1 MNLGYLAAV
10 VVLGGII
17 LFHEFGHYLLAR
29 LNGIA
34 VVEFSVGFGPRL
46 LSWVSQKTGIRYS
59 LKLLPLGGSCAML
72 GEFGEDEDEKEEV
85 PDVKGVSF
93 FDKGPLAK
101 MAVIAAGPIFNF
113 ILAFVFSLV
122 ILSWA
127 GIDPAV
133 IAGTSEG
140 MPAETAGLKEGDV
153 ITKLDG
159 RKIHLSRE
167 ISMYLMTAGQDP
179 VQVEYR
185 RYDET
190 SSSWTTEHTV
200 IQPEFKDGRYYLGVI
215 LQGHRD
221 APESLVQVL
230 QYSVYEVRYWILT
243 VIDSLK
249 MIAGGKVST
258 NDIAGPVRIVTIID
272 QTVEENTQYGFVTV
286 VMNLLN
292 LMVMFSANLG
302 VMNLLP
308 FPALDGG
315 RLVFLLW
322 ELVTGQPVSQRVE
335 SAVNM
340 AGMALL
346 MTFMVFVVF
355 NDLRM
360 IILAGVKFR
369 FLKWERDVCIEIIQ
383 RKFRLGTERSAGEI
397 RF

>member
-1 MNLGYLAAV
+1 MNFGYLAAV

-29 LNGIA
+29 LNGVA
-34 VVEFSVGFGPRL
+34 VVEFSVGFGPRI
-46 LSWVSQKTGIRYS
+46 LSWVSKKTGIRYS

-72 GEFGEDEDEKEEV
+72 GEFGEDEDEKEEI

-93 FDKGPLAK
+93 FDRGPLAK
-101 MAVIAAGPIFNF
+101 MAVIAAGPVFNF

-133 IAGTSEG
+133 IAGTSDG
-140 MPAETAGLKEGDV
+140 MPAEAAGLREGDV

-159 RKIHLSRE
+159 RTIHLSRE
-167 ISMYLMTAGQDP
+167 ISMYLMSAGQDP
-179 VQVEYR
+179 VNVEYR
-185 RYDET
+185 RYDEA
-190 SSSWTTEHTV
+190 SSVWTTEHTV
-200 IQPEFKDGRYYLGVI
+200 IRPEFRDGRYYLGVV
-215 LQGHRD
+215 LRGYRD
-221 APESLVQVL
+221 AAKSPLQLL
-230 QYSVYEVRYWILT
+230 QYSAYEVRYWILT
-243 VIDSLK
+243 VLDSLK
-249 MIAGGKVST
+249 MIVGGKVTT

-315 RLVFLLW
+315 RLMFLLW
-322 ELVTGQPVSQRVE
+322 ELVTGHPVSQRIE
-335 SAVNM
+335 GAVNM
-340 AGMALL
+340 TGMALL
-346 MTFMVFVVF
+346 MTFMVFVVW
-355 NDLRM
+355 NDLR
-360 IILAGVKFR
+360 ILF
-369 FLKWERDVCIEIIQ
+369 
-383 RKFRLGTERSAGEI
+383 
-397 RF
+397 

>member
-1 MNLGYLAAV
+1 MDLGYLAAV

-127 GIDPAV
+127 GINPAV
-133 IAGTSEG
+133 IAGTSDG

-249 MIAGGKVST
+249 MIVGGKVTT

-315 RLVFLLW
+315 RLVFLFW
-322 ELVTGQPVSQRVE
+322 ELVTGHPVSQRIE
-335 SAVNM
+335 GAVNM
-340 AGMALL
+340 TGMALL
-346 MTFMVFVVF
+346 MTFMVFVVL
-355 NDLRM
+355 NDLR
-360 IILAGVKFR
+360 ILF
-369 FLKWERDVCIEIIQ
+369 
-383 RKFRLGTERSAGEI
+383 
-397 RF
+397 

>member
-1 MNLGYLAAV
+1 MDLGYLAAV

-59 LKLLPLGGSCAML
+59 LKLLPLGVSCAML

-101 MAVIAAGPIFNF
+101 MAVIAAGPLFNF

-185 RYDET
+185 RYDKT

-200 IQPEFKDGRYYLGVI
+200 IQPEFKDGRYYLGVL

-249 MIAGGKVST
+249 MIVGGKVTT

-315 RLVFLLW
+315 RLVFLFW
-322 ELVTGQPVSQRVE
+322 ELVTGHPVSQRIE
-335 SAVNM
+335 GAVNM
-340 AGMALL
+340 TGMALL
-346 MTFMVFVVF
+346 MTFMVFVVL
-355 NDLRM
+355 NDLR
-360 IILAGVKFR
+360 ILF
-369 FLKWERDVCIEIIQ
+369 
-383 RKFRLGTERSAGEI
+383 
-397 RF
+397 

>member
-1 MNLGYLAAV
+1 MDLGYLAAV

-46 LSWVSQKTGIRYS
+46 LSWVSKKTGIRYS
-59 LKLLPLGGSCAML
+59 LKLLPLGGSCAIL

-85 PDVKGVSF
+85 PDLKGVSF

-249 MIAGGKVST
+249 MIVGGKVTT

-315 RLVFLLW
+315 RLVFLFW
-322 ELVTGQPVSQRVE
+322 ELVTGHPVSQRIE
-335 SAVNM
+335 GAVNM
-340 AGMALL
+340 TGMALL
-346 MTFMVFVVF
+346 MTFMVFVVL
-355 NDLRM
+355 NDLR
-360 IILAGVKFR
+360 ILF
-369 FLKWERDVCIEIIQ
+369 
-383 RKFRLGTERSAGEI
+383 
-397 RF
+397 

>member
-1 MNLGYLAAV
+1 MDLGYLAAV

-17 LFHEFGHYLLAR
+17 LFHEFGHYLLAL

-46 LSWVSQKTGIRYS
+46 LSGVSKKTGIRYS

-85 PDVKGVSF
+85 PDLKGVSF

-200 IQPEFKDGRYYLGVI
+200 IQPEFKDGRYYLGVL

-249 MIAGGKVST
+249 MIVGGKVTT

-315 RLVFLLW
+315 RLVFLFW
-322 ELVTGQPVSQRVE
+322 ELVTGHPVSQRIE
-335 SAVNM
+335 GAVNM
-340 AGMALL
+340 TGMALL

-360 IILAGVKFR
+360 IF
-369 FLKWERDVCIEIIQ
+369 
-383 RKFRLGTERSAGEI
+383 
-397 RF
+397 

>member
-1 MNLGYLAAV
+1 MDLGYLAAV

-46 LSWVSQKTGIRYS
+46 LSWVSKKTGIRYS

-85 PDVKGVSF
+85 PDLKGVSF

-249 MIAGGKVST
+249 MIVGGKVTT

-315 RLVFLLW
+315 RLVFLFW
-322 ELVTGQPVSQRVE
+322 ELVTGHPVSQRIE
-335 SAVNM
+335 GAVNM
-340 AGMALL
+340 TGMALL
-346 MTFMVFVVF
+346 MTFMVFVVW
-355 NDLRM
+355 NDLR
-360 IILAGVKFR
+360 ILF
-369 FLKWERDVCIEIIQ
+369 
-383 RKFRLGTERSAGEI
+383 
-397 RF
+397 

>member
-1 MNLGYLAAV
+1 MNFGYLAAV

-29 LNGIA
+29 LNGVA
-34 VVEFSVGFGPRL
+34 VVEFSVGFGPRI
-46 LSWVSQKTGIRYS
+46 LSWVSKKTGIRYS

-72 GEFGEDEDEKEEV
+72 GEFGEDEDEKEEI

-93 FDKGPLAK
+93 FDRGPLAK
-101 MAVIAAGPIFNF
+101 MAVIAAGPVFNF

-140 MPAETAGLKEGDV
+140 MPAEAAGLREGDV

-159 RKIHLSRE
+159 RMIHLSRE
-167 ISMYLMTAGQDP
+167 ISMYLMSAGQDP
-179 VQVEYR
+179 VNVEYR
-185 RYDET
+185 RYDEA
-190 SSSWTTEHTV
+190 SSVWTTEHTV
-200 IQPEFKDGRYYLGVI
+200 IRPEFKDGRYYLGVV
-215 LQGHRD
+215 LRGYRD
-221 APESLVQVL
+221 AAKSPLQLL
-230 QYSVYEVRYWILT
+230 QYSAYEVRYWILT
-243 VIDSLK
+243 VLDSLK
-249 MIAGGKVST
+249 MIVGGKVTT

-322 ELVTGQPVSQRVE
+322 ELVTGHPVSQRIE
-335 SAVNM
+335 GAVNM
-340 AGMALL
+340 TGMALL
-346 MTFMVFVVF
+346 MTFMVFVVL
-355 NDLRM
+355 NDLR
-360 IILAGVKFR
+360 ILF
-369 FLKWERDVCIEIIQ
+369 
-383 RKFRLGTERSAGEI
+383 
-397 RF
+397 

>member
-1 MNLGYLAAV
+1 MNFGYLAAV

-29 LNGIA
+29 LNGVA
-34 VVEFSVGFGPRL
+34 VVEFSVGFGPRI
-46 LSWVSQKTGIRYS
+46 LSWVSKKTGIRYS

-72 GEFGEDEDEKEEV
+72 GEFGKDEDEKEEI

-93 FDKGPLAK
+93 FDRGPLAK
-101 MAVIAAGPIFNF
+101 MAVIAAGPVFNF

-140 MPAETAGLKEGDV
+140 MPAEAAGLKEGDV

-159 RKIHLSRE
+159 RTIHLSRE

-190 SSSWTTEHTV
+190 SSSWMTEHTV

-249 MIAGGKVST
+249 MIVGGKVTT

-315 RLVFLLW
+315 RLVFLFW
-322 ELVTGQPVSQRVE
+322 ELVTGHPVSQRIE
-335 SAVNM
+335 GAVNM
-340 AGMALL
+340 TGMALL
-346 MTFMVFVVF
+346 MTFMVFVVL
-355 NDLRM
+355 NDLR
-360 IILAGVKFR
+360 ILF
-369 FLKWERDVCIEIIQ
+369 
-383 RKFRLGTERSAGEI
+383 
-397 RF
+397 

>member
-1 MNLGYLAAV
+1 MDLGYLAAV

-34 VVEFSVGFGPRL
+34 VAEFSVGFGPRL
-46 LSWVSQKTGIRYS
+46 LSWVSKKTGIRYS

-85 PDVKGVSF
+85 PDLKGVSF

-249 MIAGGKVST
+249 MIVGGKVTT

-315 RLVFLLW
+315 RLVFLFW
-322 ELVTGQPVSQRVE
+322 ELVTGHPVSQRIE
-335 SAVNM
+335 GAVNM
-340 AGMALL
+340 TGMALL
-346 MTFMVFVVF
+346 MTFMVFVVL
-355 NDLRM
+355 NDLR
-360 IILAGVKFR
+360 ILF
-369 FLKWERDVCIEIIQ
+369 
-383 RKFRLGTERSAGEI
+383 
-397 RF
+397 

>member
-1 MNLGYLAAV
+1 MDLGYLAAV

-133 IAGTSEG
+133 IAGTSDG

-249 MIAGGKVST
+249 MIVGGKVTT

-292 LMVMFSANLG
+292 LMDMFSANLG

-315 RLVFLLW
+315 RLVFLFW
-322 ELVTGQPVSQRVE
+322 ELVTGHPVSQRIE
-335 SAVNM
+335 GAVNM
-340 AGMALL
+340 TGMALL
-346 MTFMVFVVF
+346 MTFMVFVVL
-355 NDLRM
+355 NDLR
-360 IILAGVKFR
+360 ILF
-369 FLKWERDVCIEIIQ
+369 
-383 RKFRLGTERSAGEI
+383 
-397 RF
+397 

>member
-101 MAVIAAGPIFNF
+101 MAVIAAGPLFNF
-113 ILAFVFSLV
+113 ILAFGFSLV

-322 ELVTGQPVSQRVE
+322 ELITRQPVSQRVE

-360 IILAGVKFR
+360 IF
-369 FLKWERDVCIEIIQ
+369 
-383 RKFRLGTERSAGEI
+383 
-397 RF
+397 

>member
-1 MNLGYLAAV
+1 MNFGYLAAV

-29 LNGIA
+29 LNGVA
-34 VVEFSVGFGPRL
+34 VVEFSVGFGPRI
-46 LSWVSQKTGIRYS
+46 LSWVSKKTGIRYS

-72 GEFGEDEDEKEEV
+72 GEFGEDEDEKEEI

-93 FDKGPLAK
+93 FDRGPLAK
-101 MAVIAAGPIFNF
+101 MAVIAAGPVFNF

-133 IAGTSEG
+133 IAGTSAG
-140 MPAETAGLKEGDV
+140 MPAEAAGLREGDV

-159 RKIHLSRE
+159 RTIHLSRE

-179 VQVEYR
+179 VQVGYR

-243 VIDSLK
+243 VLDSLK
-249 MIAGGKVST
+249 MILGGKVTT

-315 RLVFLLW
+315 RLVFLFW
-322 ELVTGQPVSQRVE
+322 ELVTGHPVSQRIE
-335 SAVNM
+335 GAVNM
-340 AGMALL
+340 TGMALL
-346 MTFMVFVVF
+346 MTFMVFVVL
-355 NDLRM
+355 NDLR
-360 IILAGVKFR
+360 ILF
-369 FLKWERDVCIEIIQ
+369 
-383 RKFRLGTERSAGEI
+383 
-397 RF
+397 

>member
-1 MNLGYLAAV
+1 M
-10 VVLGGII
+10 
-17 LFHEFGHYLLAR
+17 
-29 LNGIA
+29 
-34 VVEFSVGFGPRL
+34 
-46 LSWVSQKTGIRYS
+46 
-59 LKLLPLGGSCAML
+59 
-72 GEFGEDEDEKEEV
+72 
-85 PDVKGVSF
+85 
-93 FDKGPLAK
+93 
-101 MAVIAAGPIFNF
+101 
-113 ILAFVFSLV
+113 

-200 IQPEFKDGRYYLGVI
+200 IQPEFKDGRYYLGVL

-322 ELVTGQPVSQRVE
+322 ELVTRQPVSQRVE

-360 IILAGVKFR
+360 LF
-369 FLKWERDVCIEIIQ
+369 
-383 RKFRLGTERSAGEI
+383 
-397 RF
+397 

>member
-1 MNLGYLAAV
+1 MNFGYLAAV

-29 LNGIA
+29 LNGVA
-34 VVEFSVGFGPRL
+34 VVEFSVGFGPRI
-46 LSWVSQKTGIRYS
+46 LSWVSRKTGIRYS

-72 GEFGEDEDEKEEV
+72 GEFGEDEDEKEEI

-93 FDKGPLAK
+93 FDRGPLAK
-101 MAVIAAGPIFNF
+101 MAVIAAGPVFNF

-140 MPAETAGLKEGDV
+140 MPAEAAGLREGDV

-159 RKIHLSRE
+159 RTIHLSRE
-167 ISMYLMTAGQDP
+167 ISMYLMSAGQDP

-190 SSSWTTEHTV
+190 SSSWTAEHTV

-249 MIAGGKVST
+249 MIVGGKVTT

-322 ELVTGQPVSQRVE
+322 ELVTGHPVSQRIE
-335 SAVNM
+335 GAVNM
-340 AGMALL
+340 TGMALL
-346 MTFMVFVVF
+346 MTLMVVVVW
-355 NDLRM
+355 NDLR
-360 IILAGVKFR
+360 ILF
-369 FLKWERDVCIEIIQ
+369 
-383 RKFRLGTERSAGEI
+383 
-397 RF
+397 

>member
-1 MNLGYLAAV
+1 
-10 VVLGGII
+10 
-17 LFHEFGHYLLAR
+17 
-29 LNGIA
+29 
-34 VVEFSVGFGPRL
+34 
-46 LSWVSQKTGIRYS
+46 
-59 LKLLPLGGSCAML
+59 ML
-72 GEFGEDEDEKEEV
+72 GEFGEDEDEKEEI

-93 FDKGPLAK
+93 FDRGPLAK
-101 MAVIAAGPIFNF
+101 MAVIAAGPVFNF

-140 MPAETAGLKEGDV
+140 MPAEAAGLKEGDV

-190 SSSWTTEHTV
+190 SSSWTAEHTV

-249 MIAGGKVST
+249 MIVGGKVTT

-315 RLVFLLW
+315 RLVFLFW
-322 ELVTGQPVSQRVE
+322 ELVTGHPVSQRIE
-335 SAVNM
+335 GAVNM
-340 AGMALL
+340 TGMALL
-346 MTFMVFVVF
+346 MTFMVFVVL
-355 NDLRM
+355 NDLR
-360 IILAGVKFR
+360 ILF
-369 FLKWERDVCIEIIQ
+369 
-383 RKFRLGTERSAGEI
+383 
-397 RF
+397 

>member
-1 MNLGYLAAV
+1 MNFGYLAAV

-29 LNGIA
+29 LNGVA
-34 VVEFSVGFGPRL
+34 VVEFSVGFGPRI
-46 LSWVSQKTGIRYS
+46 LSWVSRKTGIRYS

-72 GEFGEDEDEKEEV
+72 GEFGEDEDEKEEI

-101 MAVIAAGPIFNF
+101 MAVIAAGPVFNF

-140 MPAETAGLKEGDV
+140 MPAEAAGLKEGDV

-249 MIAGGKVST
+249 MIVGGKVTT

-315 RLVFLLW
+315 RLVFLFW
-322 ELVTGQPVSQRVE
+322 ELVTGHPVSQRIE
-335 SAVNM
+335 GAVNM
-340 AGMALL
+340 TGMALL
-346 MTFMVFVVF
+346 MTFMVFVVL
-355 NDLRM
+355 NDLR
-360 IILAGVKFR
+360 ILF
-369 FLKWERDVCIEIIQ
+369 
-383 RKFRLGTERSAGEI
+383 
-397 RF
+397 

>member
-1 MNLGYLAAV
+1 MNFGYLAAV

-29 LNGIA
+29 LNGVA
-34 VVEFSVGFGPRL
+34 VVEFSVGFGPRI
-46 LSWVSQKTGIRYS
+46 LSWVSKKTGIRYS

-72 GEFGEDEDEKEEV
+72 GEFGEDEDEKEEI

-93 FDKGPLAK
+93 FDRGPLAK
-101 MAVIAAGPIFNF
+101 MAVIAAGPVFNF

-140 MPAETAGLKEGDV
+140 MPAEAAGLREGDV

-159 RKIHLSRE
+159 RTIHLSRE

-315 RLVFLLW
+315 RLVFLFW
-322 ELVTGQPVSQRVE
+322 ELVTGHPVSQRIE
-335 SAVNM
+335 GAVNM
-340 AGMALL
+340 TGMALL
-346 MTFMVFVVF
+346 MTFMVFVVL
-355 NDLRM
+355 NDLR
-360 IILAGVKFR
+360 ILF
-369 FLKWERDVCIEIIQ
+369 
-383 RKFRLGTERSAGEI
+383 
-397 RF
+397 

>member
-1 MNLGYLAAV
+1 MNFGYLAAV

-29 LNGIA
+29 LNGVA
-34 VVEFSVGFGPRL
+34 VVEFSVGFGPRI
-46 LSWVSQKTGIRYS
+46 LSWVSRKTGIRYS

-72 GEFGEDEDEKEEV
+72 GEFGEDEDEKEEI

-93 FDKGPLAK
+93 FDRGPLAK
-101 MAVIAAGPIFNF
+101 MAVIAAGPVFNF

-140 MPAETAGLKEGDV
+140 MPAEAAGLKEGDV

-190 SSSWTTEHTV
+190 SSSWTAEHTV

-249 MIAGGKVST
+249 MIVGGKVTT

-322 ELVTGQPVSQRVE
+322 ELVTGHPVSQRIE
-335 SAVNM
+335 GAVNM
-340 AGMALL
+340 TGMALL
-346 MTFMVFVVF
+346 MTFMVFVVW
-355 NDLRM
+355 NDLR
-360 IILAGVKFR
+360 ILF
-369 FLKWERDVCIEIIQ
+369 
-383 RKFRLGTERSAGEI
+383 
-397 RF
+397 

>member
-1 MNLGYLAAV
+1 MNFGYLAAV

-29 LNGIA
+29 LNGVA
-34 VVEFSVGFGPRL
+34 VVEFSVGFGPRI
-46 LSWVSQKTGIRYS
+46 LSWVSKKTGIRYS

-72 GEFGEDEDEKEEV
+72 GEFGEDEDEKEEI

-93 FDKGPLAK
+93 FDRGPLAK
-101 MAVIAAGPIFNF
+101 MAVIAAGPVFNF

-140 MPAETAGLKEGDV
+140 MPAEAAGLREGDV

-159 RKIHLSRE
+159 RTIHLSRE
-167 ISMYLMTAGQDP
+167 ISMYLMSAGQDP

-190 SSSWTTEHTV
+190 SSSWTAEHTV

-249 MIAGGKVST
+249 MIVGGKVTT

-322 ELVTGQPVSQRVE
+322 ELVTGHPVSQRIE
-335 SAVNM
+335 GAVNM
-340 AGMALL
+340 TGMALL
-346 MTFMVFVVF
+346 MTFMVFVVW
-355 NDLRM
+355 NDLR
-360 IILAGVKFR
+360 ILF
-369 FLKWERDVCIEIIQ
+369 
-383 RKFRLGTERSAGEI
+383 
-397 RF
+397 

>member
-1 MNLGYLAAV
+1 MNFGYLAAV

-29 LNGIA
+29 LNGVA
-34 VVEFSVGFGPRL
+34 VVEFSVGFGPRI
-46 LSWVSQKTGIRYS
+46 LSWVSRKTGIRYS

-72 GEFGEDEDEKEEV
+72 GEFGEDEDEKEEI

-93 FDKGPLAK
+93 FDRGPLAK

-243 VIDSLK
+243 VLDSLK
-249 MIAGGKVST
+249 MIVGGKVTT

-315 RLVFLLW
+315 RLVFLFW
-322 ELVTGQPVSQRVE
+322 ELVTGHPVSQRIE
-335 SAVNM
+335 GAVNM
-340 AGMALL
+340 TGMALL
-346 MTFMVFVVF
+346 MTFMVFVVL
-355 NDLRM
+355 NDLR
-360 IILAGVKFR
+360 ILF
-369 FLKWERDVCIEIIQ
+369 
-383 RKFRLGTERSAGEI
+383 
-397 RF
+397 

>member
-1 MNLGYLAAV
+1 MDLGYLAAV

-34 VVEFSVGFGPRL
+34 VVEFSVGVGPIL
-46 LSWVSQKTGIRYS
+46 KSWVSQKTGIRYS
-59 LKLLPLGGSCAML
+59 LKLLPLGCSCAML

-101 MAVIAAGPIFNF
+101 MAVIAAGPLFNF

-249 MIAGGKVST
+249 MIVGGKVTT

-322 ELVTGQPVSQRVE
+322 ELVTGHPVSQRIE
-335 SAVNM
+335 GAVNM
-340 AGMALL
+340 TGMALL
-346 MTFMVFVVF
+346 MTFMVFVVW
-355 NDLRM
+355 NDLR
-360 IILAGVKFR
+360 ILF
-369 FLKWERDVCIEIIQ
+369 
-383 RKFRLGTERSAGEI
+383 
-397 RF
+397 

>member
-1 MNLGYLAAV
+1 MNFGYLAAV

-29 LNGIA
+29 LNGVA
-34 VVEFSVGFGPRL
+34 VVEFSVGFGPRI
-46 LSWVSQKTGIRYS
+46 LSWVSKKTGIRYS

-72 GEFGEDEDEKEEV
+72 GEFGEDEDEKEEI

-93 FDKGPLAK
+93 FDRGPLAK
-101 MAVIAAGPIFNF
+101 MAVIAAGPVFNF

-140 MPAETAGLKEGDV
+140 MPAEAAGLREGDV

-200 IQPEFKDGRYYLGVI
+200 IQPEFKAGRYYLGVL

-322 ELVTGQPVSQRVE
+322 ELVTRQSVSQRVE

-360 IILAGVKFR
+360 IF
-369 FLKWERDVCIEIIQ
+369 
-383 RKFRLGTERSAGEI
+383 
-397 RF
+397 

>member
-1 MNLGYLAAV
+1 MNFGYLAAV

-29 LNGIA
+29 LNGVA
-34 VVEFSVGFGPRL
+34 VVEFSVGFGPRI
-46 LSWVSQKTGIRYS
+46 LSWVSRKTGIRYS

-72 GEFGEDEDEKEEV
+72 GEFGEDEDEKEEI

-93 FDKGPLAK
+93 FDRGPLAK
-101 MAVIAAGPIFNF
+101 MAVIAAGPVFNF

-167 ISMYLMTAGQDP
+167 ISMYLMTAGQNP

-190 SSSWTTEHTV
+190 SSSWTAEHTV

-249 MIAGGKVST
+249 MIVGGKVTT

-322 ELVTGQPVSQRVE
+322 ELVTGHPVSQRIE
-335 SAVNM
+335 GAVNM
-340 AGMALL
+340 TGMALL
-346 MTFMVFVVF
+346 MTFMVFVVW
-355 NDLRM
+355 NDLR
-360 IILAGVKFR
+360 ILF
-369 FLKWERDVCIEIIQ
+369 
-383 RKFRLGTERSAGEI
+383 
-397 RF
+397 

>member
-1 MNLGYLAAV
+1 
-10 VVLGGII
+10 
-17 LFHEFGHYLLAR
+17 
-29 LNGIA
+29 
-34 VVEFSVGFGPRL
+34 
-46 LSWVSQKTGIRYS
+46 
-59 LKLLPLGGSCAML
+59 ML

-101 MAVIAAGPIFNF
+101 MAVIAAGPVFNF

-200 IQPEFKDGRYYLGVI
+200 IQPEFKDGRYYLGVL

-322 ELVTGQPVSQRVE
+322 ELVTRQPVSQRVE

-360 IILAGVKFR
+360 IF
-369 FLKWERDVCIEIIQ
+369 
-383 RKFRLGTERSAGEI
+383 
-397 RF
+397 

>member
-1 MNLGYLAAV
+1 MKILIAIIIFSA
-10 VVLGGII
+10 II

-101 MAVIAAGPIFNF
+101 MAVIAAGPLFNF

-200 IQPEFKDGRYYLGVI
+200 IQPEFKDGRYYLGVL

-249 MIAGGKVST
+249 MIVGGKVST

-322 ELVTGQPVSQRVE
+322 ELITRHPVSQRVE

-360 IILAGVKFR
+360 IF
-369 FLKWERDVCIEIIQ
+369 
-383 RKFRLGTERSAGEI
+383 
-397 RF
+397 

>member
-1 MNLGYLAAV
+1 M
-10 VVLGGII
+10 
-17 LFHEFGHYLLAR
+17 LFR
-29 LNGIA
+29 
-34 VVEFSVGFGPRL
+34 S
-46 LSWVSQKTGIRYS
+46 
-59 LKLLPLGGSCAML
+59 
-72 GEFGEDEDEKEEV
+72 DEKEEV

-322 ELVTGQPVSQRVE
+322 ELVTRQPVSQRVE

-360 IILAGVKFR
+360 IF
-369 FLKWERDVCIEIIQ
+369 
-383 RKFRLGTERSAGEI
+383 
-397 RF
+397 

>member
-1 MNLGYLAAV
+1 MDLGYLAAV

-46 LSWVSQKTGIRYS
+46 LSWVSKKTGIRYS

-85 PDVKGVSF
+85 PDLKGVSF

-249 MIAGGKVST
+249 MIVGGKVTT

-315 RLVFLLW
+315 RLVFLFW
-322 ELVTGQPVSQRVE
+322 ELVTGHPVSQRIE
-335 SAVNM
+335 GAVNM
-340 AGMALL
+340 TGIALL
-346 MTFMVFVVF
+346 MTFMVFVVL
-355 NDLRM
+355 NDLR
-360 IILAGVKFR
+360 ILF
-369 FLKWERDVCIEIIQ
+369 
-383 RKFRLGTERSAGEI
+383 
-397 RF
+397 

>member
-1 MNLGYLAAV
+1 MNFGYLAAV

-29 LNGIA
+29 LNGVA
-34 VVEFSVGFGPRL
+34 VVEFSVGFGPRI
-46 LSWVSQKTGIRYS
+46 LSWVSKKTGIRYS

-72 GEFGEDEDEKEEV
+72 GEFGEDEDEKEEI

-93 FDKGPLAK
+93 FDRGPLAK
-101 MAVIAAGPIFNF
+101 MAVIAAGPVFNF

-140 MPAETAGLKEGDV
+140 MPAEAAGLKEGDV

-167 ISMYLMTAGQDP
+167 ISMYLMTAGQNP

-190 SSSWTTEHTV
+190 SSSWTAEHTV
-200 IQPEFKDGRYYLGVI
+200 IQPEFKDGRYYLGVL

-249 MIAGGKVST
+249 MIVGGKVTT

-322 ELVTGQPVSQRVE
+322 ELVTGHPVSQRIE
-335 SAVNM
+335 GAVNM
-340 AGMALL
+340 TGMALL
-346 MTFMVFVVF
+346 MTFMVFVVW
-355 NDLRM
+355 NDLR
-360 IILAGVKFR
+360 ILF
-369 FLKWERDVCIEIIQ
+369 
-383 RKFRLGTERSAGEI
+383 
-397 RF
+397 

>member
-1 MNLGYLAAV
+1 MDLGYLAAV
-10 VVLGGII
+10 VVLSGII

-46 LSWVSQKTGIRYS
+46 LSWVSKKTGIRYS

-85 PDVKGVSF
+85 PDLKGVSF

-249 MIAGGKVST
+249 MIVGGKVTT

-315 RLVFLLW
+315 RLVFLFW
-322 ELVTGQPVSQRVE
+322 ELVTGHPVSQRIE
-335 SAVNM
+335 GAVNM
-340 AGMALL
+340 TGMALL
-346 MTFMVFVVF
+346 MTFMVFVVL
-355 NDLRM
+355 NDLR
-360 IILAGVKFR
+360 ILF
-369 FLKWERDVCIEIIQ
+369 
-383 RKFRLGTERSAGEI
+383 
-397 RF
+397 

>member
-1 MNLGYLAAV
+1 MNFGYLAAV

-29 LNGIA
+29 LNGVA
-34 VVEFSVGFGPRL
+34 VVEFSVGFGPRI
-46 LSWVSQKTGIRYS
+46 LSWVSKKTGIRYS

-72 GEFGEDEDEKEEV
+72 GEFGEDEDEKEEI
-85 PDVKGVSF
+85 PDVKGGSF
-93 FDKGPLAK
+93 FDRGPLAK
-101 MAVIAAGPIFNF
+101 MAVIAAGPVFNF

-140 MPAETAGLKEGDV
+140 MPAEAAGLKEGDV

-190 SSSWTTEHTV
+190 SSSWTAEHTV

-249 MIAGGKVST
+249 MIVGGKVTT

-322 ELVTGQPVSQRVE
+322 ELVTGHPVSQRIE
-335 SAVNM
+335 GAVNM
-340 AGMALL
+340 TGMALL
-346 MTFMVFVVF
+346 MTFMVFVVW
-355 NDLRM
+355 NDLR
-360 IILAGVKFR
+360 ILF
-369 FLKWERDVCIEIIQ
+369 
-383 RKFRLGTERSAGEI
+383 
-397 RF
+397 

>member
-1 MNLGYLAAV
+1 MNFGYLAAV

-29 LNGIA
+29 LNGVA
-34 VVEFSVGFGPRL
+34 VVEFSVGFGPRI
-46 LSWVSQKTGIRYS
+46 LSWVSKKTGIRYS

-72 GEFGEDEDEKEEV
+72 GEFGEDEDEKEEI

-93 FDKGPLAK
+93 FDRGPLAK
-101 MAVIAAGPIFNF
+101 MAVIAAGPVFNF

-140 MPAETAGLKEGDV
+140 MPAEAAGLKEGDV

-190 SSSWTTEHTV
+190 SSSWTAEHTV

-249 MIAGGKVST
+249 MIVGGKVTT

-322 ELVTGQPVSQRVE
+322 ELVTGHPVSQRIE
-335 SAVNM
+335 GAVNM
-340 AGMALL
+340 TGMALL

-360 IILAGVKFR
+360 IF
-369 FLKWERDVCIEIIQ
+369 
-383 RKFRLGTERSAGEI
+383 
-397 RF
+397 

>member
-1 MNLGYLAAV
+1 MNFGYLAAV

-29 LNGIA
+29 LNGVA

-46 LSWVSQKTGIRYS
+46 LSWVSKKTGIRYS

-140 MPAETAGLKEGDV
+140 MPAEAAGLREGDV

-159 RKIHLSRE
+159 RTIHLSRE
-167 ISMYLMTAGQDP
+167 ISMYLMSAGQDP
-179 VQVEYR
+179 VNVEYR
-185 RYDET
+185 RYDEA
-190 SSSWTTEHTV
+190 SSVWTTEHTV
-200 IQPEFKDGRYYLGVI
+200 IRPEFRDGRYYLGVV
-215 LQGHRD
+215 LRGYRD
-221 APESLVQVL
+221 AAKSPLQLL
-230 QYSVYEVRYWILT
+230 QYSAYEVRYWILT
-243 VIDSLK
+243 VLDSLK
-249 MIAGGKVST
+249 MIVGGKVTT

-322 ELVTGQPVSQRVE
+322 ELVTGHPVSQRIE
-335 SAVNM
+335 GAVNM
-340 AGMALL
+340 TGMALL

-360 IILAGVKFR
+360 IF
-369 FLKWERDVCIEIIQ
+369 
-383 RKFRLGTERSAGEI
+383 
-397 RF
+397 

>member
-1 MNLGYLAAV
+1 MDLGYLAAV

-46 LSWVSQKTGIRYS
+46 LSWVSKKTGIRYS

-85 PDVKGVSF
+85 PDLKGVSF

-249 MIAGGKVST
+249 MIVGGKVTT

-315 RLVFLLW
+315 RLVFLFW
-322 ELVTGQPVSQRVE
+322 ELVTGHPVSQRIE
-335 SAVNM
+335 GAVNM
-340 AGMALL
+340 TGMALL
-346 MTFMVFVVF
+346 MTFMVFVVL
-355 NDLRM
+355 NDLR
-360 IILAGVKFR
+360 ILF
-369 FLKWERDVCIEIIQ
+369 
-383 RKFRLGTERSAGEI
+383 
-397 RF
+397 

>member
-1 MNLGYLAAV
+1 MNFGYLAAV

-29 LNGIA
+29 LNGVA
-34 VVEFSVGFGPRL
+34 VVEFSVGFGPRI
-46 LSWVSQKTGIRYS
+46 LSWVSKKTGIRYS

-72 GEFGEDEDEKEEV
+72 GEFGEDEDEKEEI

-93 FDKGPLAK
+93 FDRGPLAK
-101 MAVIAAGPIFNF
+101 MAVIAAGPVFNF

-140 MPAETAGLKEGDV
+140 MPAEAAGLKEGDV

-249 MIAGGKVST
+249 MIVGGKVTT

-315 RLVFLLW
+315 RLVFLFW
-322 ELVTGQPVSQRVE
+322 ELVTGHPVSQRIE
-335 SAVNM
+335 GAVNM
-340 AGMALL
+340 TGMALL
-346 MTFMVFVVF
+346 MTFMVFVVL
-355 NDLRM
+355 NDLR
-360 IILAGVKFR
+360 ILF
-369 FLKWERDVCIEIIQ
+369 
-383 RKFRLGTERSAGEI
+383 
-397 RF
+397 

>member
-1 MNLGYLAAV
+1 MDLGYLAAV

-46 LSWVSQKTGIRYS
+46 LSWVSKKTGIRYS

-85 PDVKGVSF
+85 PDLKGVSF

-101 MAVIAAGPIFNF
+101 MAVIAAGPLFNF

-230 QYSVYEVRYWILT
+230 QYSDYEVRYWILT

-272 QTVEENTQYGFVTV
+272 QTVEENTQYGFVAV

-315 RLVFLLW
+315 RLVLLLW
-322 ELVTGQPVSQRVE
+322 ELITRQPVSQRVE

-360 IILAGVKFR
+360 IF
-369 FLKWERDVCIEIIQ
+369 
-383 RKFRLGTERSAGEI
+383 
-397 RF
+397 